1 MALPEGNRNHPEPE
15 IKGLGF
21 RGLKWY
27 LGILAIVCTGI
38 AGAGTVLTAAGVAHD
53 FLGAE
58 VALGGAVISA
68 ITAGISAAKFH

>member
-1 MALPEGNRNHPEPE
+1 MTLTEGARNPHEPEP
-15 IKGLGF
+15 KGLGL

-27 LGILAIVCTGI
+27 FGILAIVCTGI
-38 AGAGTVLTAAGVAHD
+38 AGTGVGLAATGVAHD

-68 ITAGISAAKFH
+68 ITAGVSEAKFH